1 MSVRVYVLLDDG
13 AIAERVVEAL
23 RAQGVADE
31 ALHAVA
37 RHDPEHE
44 LPEAGLWEATDI
56 GPAAGRGA
64 MAGGVTGAVA
74 GLAALAF
81 PPLGIVIGGGA
92 VAAGGLA
99 GAGLGAWV
107 ASMIGVS
114 ESSTEVEDYDAAIQ
128 NGAVLLM
135 IDCDDEHRAAIA
147 ETIHGIAPAAE
158 VRQAPRD
165 TPPAA

>member
-1 MSVRVYVLLDDG
+1 MSERLYVLLADT
-13 AIAERVVEAL
+13 AVAERVVDAL
-23 RAQGVADE
+23 RAEDVADE

-37 RHDPEHE
+37 RHDPEHD
-44 LPEAGLWEATDI
+44 LPEAGLWEATDV
-56 GPAAGRGA
+56 GPATGRGA
-64 MAGGVTGAVA
+64 VAGGVTGAVA

-114 ESSTEVEDYDAAIQ
+114 ESADEVAAYDAAIAD
-128 NGAVLLM
+128 GAVLLM
-135 IDCDDEHRAAIA
+135 VDCEPARCDTVRGAIQQQ
-147 ETIHGIAPAAE
+147 APTAD
-158 VRQAPRD
+158 VRQ
-165 TPPAA
+165 TPAGQR